1 MKVNK
6 ETAHQKTIHQ
16 QTLFSLKMLLF
27 SVAFKY
33 ELILSE
39 LIFISQLN
47 RATQIFNFNHI
58 QSC

>member
-1 MKVNK
+1 
-6 ETAHQKTIHQ
+6 
-16 QTLFSLKMLLF
+16 MLVF

-33 ELILSE
+33 EFILSE